1 MRMLSWFKRIATRAP
16 HEQLVKSPDE
26 PALAENPLERLVAN
40 LETDTRTPRR
50 QPPGLT
56 QMRVIVVASQK
67 GGVDR
72 CASRRPHRAVEAR
85 HYPNEYA
92 RSSIG

>member
-1 MRMLSWFKRIATRAP
+1 MRMLSWSKRIATRAP
-16 HEQLVKSPDE
+16 HEQSVKGADE

-40 LETDTRTPRR
+40 LETDTRTPRK

-56 QMRVIVVASQK
+56 QMRAIVVASQR
-67 GGVDR
+67 G
-72 CASRRPHRAVEAR
+72 RRSLRISPFTQAMEAR

-92 RSSIG
+92 LSSIG